1 MNINQDVKEKVEHY
15 ILMSDQYSFTDLVRQ
30 HGWTEGMLER
40 GTDLVIQCPFHI
52 DESPSCS
59 LNDKIGRYHCFS
71 CGAHGN
77 YINFLVDYD
86 LKVNG
91 RNTNYYQKLQELL
104 RNDPIMQA
112 AVGATSNLINT
123 KDLSLATTR
132 HRYNLRRGEGFPDTY
147 TELAAM
153 LKEEKRS
160 EEELIMFI
168 LLMQSD
174 MSPAEIYRSL
184 NDNTSIR
191 KQNKSYD
198 LEEVL
203 GWQQ

>member
-1 MNINQDVKEKVEHY
+1 MTINQEVKEKVARY
-15 ILMSDQYSFTDLVRQ
+15 VLMSEQYSFSNLVRQ

-77 YINFLVDYD
+77 YIHFLVEYD

-91 RNTNYYQKLQELL
+91 KNTNYYQKMQELL

-112 AVGATSNLINT
+112 AIGANSIFIDT
-123 KDLSLATTR
+123 KDLSLATKR
-132 HRYNLRRGEGFPDTY
+132 RRYTLRRGEMFPNTY

-160 EEELIMFI
+160 EAELTMFI
-168 LLMQSD
+168 LLMQNE
-174 MSPAEIYRSL
+174 MSPADIYRSL
-184 NDNTSIR
+184 NDNTVFSQKR
-191 KQNKSYD
+191 SYD
-198 LEEVL
+198 LGEVL

>member
-1 MNINQDVKEKVEHY
+1 
-15 ILMSDQYSFTDLVRQ
+15 
-30 HGWTEGMLER
+30 
-40 GTDLVIQCPFHI
+40 
-52 DESPSCS
+52 
-59 LNDKIGRYHCFS
+59 
-71 CGAHGN
+71 
-77 YINFLVDYD
+77 
-86 LKVNG
+86 
-91 RNTNYYQKLQELL
+91 
-104 RNDPIMQA
+104 
-112 AVGATSNLINT
+112 
-123 KDLSLATTR
+123 
-132 HRYNLRRGEGFPDTY
+132 
-147 TELAAM
+147 M